1 MVHNQVAERK
11 MLKCNI
17 QHFSIFTEKQKQKQK
32 KAERPSVMATAGEEQ
47 DWEVVRSCML
57 TASLRPCVGGVSF
70 PLLVGPAWHFLGKK
84 KKKDSTQHRDFS
96 FLFSYKISFRVI

>member
-47 DWEVVRSCML
+47 DWEVVRSCTL

-84 KKKDSTQHRDFS
+84 NKK
-96 FLFSYKISFRVI
+96 